1 MSDEAVLR
9 LVGKL
14 VSRATT
20 LMFCT
25 FPDSDRN
32 IIKNA
37 EQANRRTSQEI
48 PSGRVVVPDEMK
60 SCTARDRSY
69 PVRDKVNRKFYLCL
83 GISIL
88 KESLPGWFLSRT
100 ISTLPRPA

>member
-1 MSDEAVLR
+1 MSDENVLR

-32 IIKNA
+32 IMKNA
-37 EQANRRTSQEI
+37 EQANQRTSQSI
-48 PSGRVVVPDEMK
+48 PDGMEVAPEGMEELRRPGQK
-60 SCTARDRSY
+60 
-69 PVRDKVNRKFYLCL
+69 
-83 GISIL
+83 
-88 KESLPGWFLSRT
+88 LPG
-100 ISTLPRPA
+100 PG